1 MPGVRFG
8 PDITD
13 DAAQLLNDI
22 LEFKALKK
30 AKKSDRDVTRRY
42 KRSVKMAKQLFGLT
56 DKDIEKGR
64 YKDLRVMAQY
74 GDDARRP
81 GAPGRVYRRSKLYRN
96 KRTGKIARRSM
107 MEEGRRQT
115 LFDKKQKG
123 RAAYTMTKA
132 QREAEVNSKVPM
144 TNKRG
149 RALKDKRGNTRY
161 RKPTEAEKAERRS
174 LMEGSI
180 KAGRLTYLG
189 RTNPKRLRDAQARFD
204 RRMARLNKK
213 GGVLSD
219 RGTRRVK
226 IRPQLKGGKADVAK
240 LNIARQ
246 RGFGGSGSKGVRGK
260 IVPLPK
266 APKSAT
272 RAKTAN
278 KQRKKAVRNAGK
290 TRKTNVRRGKK
301 R

>member
-13 DAAQLLNDI
+13 DAAQILNDI

-42 KRSVKMAKQLFGLT
+42 KRSAKMAKQLFGLT

-74 GDDARRP
+74 GNDARRP
-81 GAPGRVYRRSKLYRN
+81 GAPGRVYRRAKLYRN
-96 KRTGKIARRSM
+96 KRTGKIAKRSM

-123 RAAYTMTKA
+123 RAAFTMTKA
-132 QREAEVNSKVPM
+132 EREAEINSKVSM
-144 TNKRG
+144 KNKRG
-149 RALKDKRGNTRY
+149 KALKDKRGNIRY

-174 LMEGSI
+174 LREGARV
-180 KAGRLTYLG
+180 AGELTYLG
-189 RTNPKRLRDAQARFD
+189 RTNPKGLRDAQARFD

-219 RGTRRVK
+219 RGTRRIK
-226 IRPQLKGGKADVAK
+226 IRPNLKGGKADVAK

-246 RGFGGSGSKGVRGK
+246 RGFLTGSKGVRGR

-301 R
+301 K